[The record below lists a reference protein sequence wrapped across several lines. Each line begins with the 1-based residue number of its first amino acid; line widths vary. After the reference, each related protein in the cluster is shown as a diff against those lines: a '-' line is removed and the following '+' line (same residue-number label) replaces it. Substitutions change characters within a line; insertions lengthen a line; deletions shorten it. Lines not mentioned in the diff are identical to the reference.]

1 MGTEDRD
8 ALMRR
13 LRESSVNLCAK
24 YDFLKEVMCKSDEI
38 DYDCKVQICTV
49 YARFSVILGHPTFL
63 H

>member
-24 YDFLKEVMCKSDEI
+24 YDFLKEVMWKSDEI
-38 DYDCKVQICTV
+38 DYDCKVQIFMFKCISNQ
-49 YARFSVILGHPTFL
+49 FSSSSTL
-63 H
+63 